1 MGKDVLYAN
10 RWTPHGN
17 LHHEAVGSGH
27 LFDLR
32 ESFNGIAAKLM
43 QSNRLLKLPGERSP
57 VSRQT
62 VQTGHTPT
70 RLTGGRDRFA
80 EHNAASA

>member
-1 MGKDVLYAN
+1 MCYAQIGGLITATYITKLLVPVPI
-10 RWTPHGN
+10 RS
-17 LHHEAVGSGH
+17 AK
-27 LFDLR
+27 
-32 ESFNGIAAKLM
+32 SFNGIAAKLM